1 MRAEAMDLLHFIG
14 NIGCALVL
22 GVLIGLERQYRQHP
36 AGLRTNA
43 LVCMGAALFV
53 SLSFLMMTID
63 KSIDPTRIASYVV
76 SGVGFLGGGV
86 ILREGLNV
94 RGMSTAATLWC
105 SAAVGSLAG
114 AGFPLH
120 AALAT
125 AAVLAVH
132 LGLRPVALW
141 IDKRQQKAVN
151 VETTYRLQVVC
162 SQAQEVVIRSILMRH
177 VNSKESMHLQGIAIR
192 DAEQPDHTAVV
203 ADIYS
208 TIRNDKAMEELV
220 SRINIEPSVT
230 SVRWERLA

>member
-1 MRAEAMDLLHFIG
+1 MNLLHFIG
-14 NIGCALVL
+14 NIGSALVL

-125 AAVLAVH
+125 VAVVAVH
-132 LGLRPVALW
+132 LSLRPVALW

-151 VETTYRLQVVC
+151 VETSYRLQVVC

-177 VNSKESMHLQGIAIR
+177 VNSKASMHLQGIAIR
-192 DAEQPDHTAVV
+192 DAEQPDHTTIV
-203 ADIYS
+203 AEVYS